1 MIQQDRIYFG
11 GDYNPEQW
19 DEATIELDMKLFEQ
33 AHVNMVVLPVFGWA
47 KLEPQE
53 GVYDF
58 EWLDRILDTLWSHG
72 IRVCM
77 ATPTTAQPA
86 WMSHKY
92 PEVLPVDIQGR
103 RRTHGM
109 RVFFCHNSPKYR
121 ESGSDC
127 RGYGQPLS
135 APSGIGGMAY
145 RE

>member
-1 MIQQDRIYFG
+1 
-11 GDYNPEQW
+11 
-19 DEATIELDMKLFEQ
+19 MKLFEQ

-58 EWLDRILDTLWSHG
+58 EWLDRILDKLWSHG

-86 WMSHKY
+86 WMSRKY

-109 RVFFCHNSPKYR
+109 RVFFCHNNLKYR
-121 ESGSDC
+121 ERAAAIAEAMASRYQNHPALAGWHIANE
-127 RGYGQPLS
+127 YGT
-135 APSGIGGMAY
+135 
-145 RE
+145 

>member
-1 MIQQDRIYFG
+1 MVQQDRIYFG

-19 DEATIELDMKLFEQ
+19 DEATIEQDMKLFEQ

-58 EWLDRILDTLWSHG
+58 EWLDRILDKLWSHG

-86 WMSHKY
+86 WMSRKY
-92 PEVLPVDIQGR
+92 PEVLPVDIQAR
-103 RRTHGM
+103 LM
-109 RVFFCHNSPKYR
+109 
-121 ESGSDC
+121 
-127 RGYGQPLS
+127 
-135 APSGIGGMAY
+135 
-145 RE
+145 